1 MAWLG
6 GIPPRI
12 TPPAKRSGHVPERQK
27 ARVTRAT
34 NRSRLRGSEPVAANQ
49 PNITQEPVQQFP
61 GMQNDES
68 LDRPRALVEGDESR
82 PEIDRFAVE
91 VLRAF
96 AVFAR
101 TPQRRA
107 DTARLHEGRR
117 VDDE

>member
-1 MAWLG
+1 
-6 GIPPRI
+6 
-12 TPPAKRSGHVPERQK
+12 
-27 ARVTRAT
+27 
-34 NRSRLRGSEPVAANQ
+34 
-49 PNITQEPVQQFP
+49 
-61 GMQNDES
+61 
-68 LDRPRALVEGDESR
+68 
-82 PEIDRFAVE
+82 